1 MTILGSF
8 INQISAN
15 VKLVET
21 SHSDPSIVQM
31 KVDLELLIEKEEKR
45 KFKKLK
51 IRENMAQDNNVI
63 GMWNHVYFI
72 RCGDKNVG
80 FLSLSESSFY
90 ENLVWLTH
98 LYIVED
104 YRNKNVG
111 SKAIKLAKEI
121 VAYRGFD
128 YFGVRFEG
136 DKRKRFYS
144 KSGFASEMSCVSIAE
159 L

>member
-1 MTILGSF
+1 MTILSNF
-8 INQISAN
+8 IHQLSAN
-15 VKLVET
+15 VKLIET

-31 KVDLELLIEKEEKR
+31 KVDLELLMEKEEKK

-51 IRENMAQDNNVI
+51 IRENMINEAADSS
-63 GMWNHVYFI
+63 MWNHIYFI
-72 RCGDKNVG
+72 RCDTKDVG
-80 FLSLSESSFY
+80 FLSLTESSFY
-90 ENLVWLTH
+90 ENLVWLSH
-98 LYIVED
+98 LYIIED

-111 SKAIKLAKEI
+111 SKAIKLANEI
-121 VAYRGFD
+121 VAYRGFE

-136 DKRKRFYS
+136 DKRKKFYS